1 MMSKINYVDIKNKVT
16 IVIPSFNEELYIER
30 TLLGIIKQRSIYG
43 TRVIVADNHSTDKTR
58 KIVEVMSAIHR
69 EHIDIE
75 LIDGGPVGV
84 ARNNGAKLATTK
96 YILFV
101 DADVEFTSPDTIH
114 DTLIE
119 MEKHNLYLLTCRLK
133 SYGKDFRTRLL
144 FIVWNILNKF
154 MSETS
159 PFAIGTY
166 FFTRKDMF
174 EKYGMFD
181 ETLNNS
187 EDYALSKHYHPK
199 RFRIS
204 KHFIGQDDRRFK
216 KIGYIGMVVLIIK
229 GFINRNNL
237 EFFKKDI
244 GYWN

>member
-1 MMSKINYVDIKNKVT
+1 
-16 IVIPSFNEELYIER
+16 
-30 TLLGIIKQRSIYG
+30 
-43 TRVIVADNHSTDKTR
+43 
-58 KIVEVMSAIHR
+58 
-69 EHIDIE
+69 
-75 LIDGGPVGV
+75 
-84 ARNNGAKLATTK
+84 
-96 YILFV
+96 
-101 DADVEFTSPDTIH
+101 
-114 DTLIE
+114 
-119 MEKHNLYLLTCRLK
+119 
-133 SYGKDFRTRLL
+133 
-144 FIVWNILNKF
+144 